1 VRAKRKSVYFSLPK
15 EISVMSIYKV
25 ATLLVIFVLL
35 VGFGFSQSANAQGA
49 AASTSRLLAKAENLG
64 AEDLSKQI
72 TVTVWLKHNNQAV
85 FDELVR
91 QMYDNSSPNYH
102 HFLTLE
108 QYRANFAPTAQQAA
122 AVRDFLTSHNLN
134 VSSVETHNHYV
145 AAQGRIADVQS
156 AFKVQINRFKIAN
169 GEIHMANLTEPA
181 IEGPAAS
188 VVAAVQGLNDLRYA
202 SYVRRPLN
210 PDTGGPLRGVPLL
223 SGGSDGKFFSAQCLR
238 DPETQTFVT
247 PGGGPSA
254 VYKGNRYG
262 QDLNS
267 PPPNLPSCGYDS
279 GDMQTAYGLNAA
291 YSKGLDGTGQTIV
304 IVDAFGSNTIRADAN
319 AFSKLNGLPPLTGKN
334 FQIFKPNG
342 VATCTATNGCIGGNW
357 QFETTL
363 DVEWAHSIAPGAN
376 IVLVLGADNTF
387 TNLDIANLFAIDN
400 LVGNV
405 LSNSFGIPEIVLVDL
420 APSILIVENNLS
432 QTAAALGISQQISTG
447 DAGDNLIFNN
457 ANFGINSTSPGANST
472 SPFVTGVGGTSMFL
486 NPDHTIK
493 FQTGWGLTVTR
504 IANPSPNPPT
514 VPPLALG
521 FSGGSGGGVSTVFAK
536 PAFQSALPG
545 AFRQTPDISM
555 DADPET
561 GVEIVVTPDSVSGHP
576 QFVEVFGGTS
586 LSAPMF
592 SGLWAITNQAAG
604 GGPIGQ
610 AAPLLYN
617 LPGGA
622 IQDIQQIG
630 SVNNV
635 TGVITIPNP
644 APKPPT
650 IINLTPKALV
660 GAPLENT
667 QFFLSALFQSSSSTR
682 WDVFTF
688 GTDTSLATAKGW
700 DNITGVGTPK
710 GLAFINAA
718 VAAAAAGGGAAATH

>member
-1 VRAKRKSVYFSLPK
+1 
-15 EISVMSIYKV
+15 MSIHKV
-25 ATLLVIFVLL
+25 ATLLVIFTLI
-35 VGFGFSQSANAQGA
+35 VGFGFSQTANAQA
-49 AASTSRLLAKAENLG
+49 VADSKSRILSNAENLG
-64 AEDLSKQI
+64 AEDLSKPI
-72 TVTVWLKHNNQAV
+72 TVTVWLKHHNQAA

-91 QMYDNSSPNYH
+91 QMYDKSSPNYH

-108 QYRANFAPTAQQAA
+108 QYGANFAPTAQEAA
-122 AVRDFLTSHNLN
+122 AVRDFLTTHNLN
-134 VSSVETHNHYV
+134 VSSVEKHNHYV
-145 AAQGRIADVQS
+145 AAQGRIADVQN

-169 GEIHMANLTEPA
+169 GEIHRANLTEPT

-188 VVAAVQGLNDLRYA
+188 VVASVQGLHDLRYE
-202 SYVRRPLN
+202 SYVKRPLN
-210 PDTGGPLRGVPLL
+210 PDTGGPVRGVPLL
-223 SGGSDGKFFSAQCLR
+223 SGGSNGKFFSAECLR
-238 DPETQTFVT
+238 TPETQNFVT

-254 VYKGNRYG
+254 VYTGNRYG

-279 GDMQTAYGLNAA
+279 AEVQTAYGLNDV
-291 YSKGLDGTGQTIV
+291 YSKGWDGTGQTIV

-319 AFSKLNGLPPLTGKN
+319 AFSKLNNLPPLTPKN
-334 FQIFKPNG
+334 FQVFKPNG
-342 VATCTATNGCIGGNW
+342 VATCTANNGCIGGNW

-376 IVLVLGADNTF
+376 IALVLGADNSF

-405 LSNSFGIPEIVLVDL
+405 ISNSFGIPEIVLVDL
-420 APSILIVENNLS
+420 APSILVVENNLS

-457 ANFGINSTSPGANST
+457 ANFGINATSPGANST
-472 SPFVTGVGGTSMFL
+472 SPFVTAVGGTSMFL
-486 NPDHTIK
+486 NADHTIK
-493 FQTGWGLTVTR
+493 FQTGWGLNFTR
-504 IANPSPNPPT
+504 IADPTPNPPT
-514 VPPLALG
+514 VPPIAFG
-521 FSGGSGGGVSTVFAK
+521 FSFGGGGGASTVFAK
-536 PAFQSALPG
+536 PAFQNNLPG
-545 AFRQTPDISM
+545 NFRQTPDISM

-561 GVEIVVTPDSVSGHP
+561 GVEIVVTPDSVPGHP
-576 QFVEVFGGTS
+576 QFVEVIGGTS

-592 SGLWAITNQAAG
+592 SGLWAVTNQAAG

-622 IQDIQQIG
+622 ISDIQQIG

-635 TGVITIPNP
+635 VGVITIPNP

-650 IINLTPKALV
+650 IINLPPKALA
-660 GAPLENT
+660 GAPLQNT
-667 QFFLSALFQSSSSTR
+667 KAFLSALFQSSASTR

-688 GTDTSLATAKGW
+688 GTDTSLATGKGW
-700 DNITGVGTPK
+700 DNVTGVGTPK
-710 GLAFINAA
+710 GLAFVNAV
-718 VAAAAAGGGAAATH
+718 VAASGAAAH